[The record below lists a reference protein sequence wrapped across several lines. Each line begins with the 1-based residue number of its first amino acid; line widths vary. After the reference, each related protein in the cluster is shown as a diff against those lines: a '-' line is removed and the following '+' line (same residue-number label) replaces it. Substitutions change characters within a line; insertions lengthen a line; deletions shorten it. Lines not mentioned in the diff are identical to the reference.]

1 MAPNTAQVA
10 RSSSHADGLVR
21 GFMAAVGSLSVSD
34 VEEEEEEEEER
45 DCPDAA
51 AEGRARCAGRESQA
65 AGGALEHVR
74 PRPQQIA
81 GWR

>member
-1 MAPNTAQVA
+1 MAPNTVQVA

-21 GFMAAVGSLSVSD
+21 GFMAAVGCLS
-34 VEEEEEEEEER
+34 EEEEKEKEKEER

-51 AEGRARCAGRESQA
+51 AEGRARRAGRESQA